1 MATARKPQVKKLPNY
16 YGRPNDLIFAVG
28 APGAPGGPSCML
40 AVRVDE
46 NGVLVLQPYCAKS
59 NVVVRVGGAD
69 LPVSK

>member
-28 APGAPGGPSCML
+28 ARGGPSCML